1 MNVKSLLAAAVLCLP
16 SLALGA
22 SYEID
27 PVHSSANFNIKHLMV
42 ATVRGE
48 FTKVSGTVTLDEKAP
63 KKSVVE
69 ATIDAASIDTHEAK
83 RDNHLK
89 SPDFFDVAKF
99 PTLTFKS
106 TDVKKLGKGK
116 YEVKGD
122 LTMHGVTKPVVL
134 AVDAPDTE
142 VKDPGGNIRR
152 GATATTKLDRKD
164 FGLKWNQALEAGGVM
179 VGDDVD
185 VTLHLELVK
194 KDGKL
199 AETK

>member
-48 FTKVSGTVTLDEKAP
+48 FTKVSGTVTLDEKDP

-152 GATATTKLDRKD
+152 GATATTKL
-164 FGLKWNQALEAGGVM
+164 
-179 VGDDVD
+179 
-185 VTLHLELVK
+185 
-194 KDGKL
+194 
-199 AETK
+199 